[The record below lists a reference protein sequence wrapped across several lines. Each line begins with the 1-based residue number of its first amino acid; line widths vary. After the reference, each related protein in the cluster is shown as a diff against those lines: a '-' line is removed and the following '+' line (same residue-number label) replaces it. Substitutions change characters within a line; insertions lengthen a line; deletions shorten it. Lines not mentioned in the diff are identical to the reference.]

1 MNFVLSTTWDRTGDV
16 FVGKYGPD
24 LDLKIVSFLNEGA
37 QSAGKQLNQLV
48 PADKLQPV
56 SLRAQRIAGDARSAV
71 TSRVQAISVIGSA
84 DYAKAA
90 PALLPLLDPTHP
102 AEVQSAALR
111 MLDRFPAPEL
121 AEELIQRWPSLSPA
135 ARREAL
141 LVLLKRPDR
150 IRAMLEAIEKG
161 AVNPAEMSVAQQAQ
175 LRSHRDAAIRDQAEK
190 VLGRAP
196 VAARQSV
203 VEAFQPALAL
213 RGGPMNGRKTFQARC
228 ISCHKLGNEGQ
239 VLGPD
244 LATVKNAG
252 KEKLLTNILDPNR
265 EVNSNYLSY
274 LIETKAGESLTGLIV
289 NESANSVTFRMAG
302 GAESVVARANIA
314 SLQSQGKSLMPE
326 GLEEGLSA
334 QDMADL
340 LEFIVATP

>member
-1 MNFVLSTTWDRTGDV
+1 
-16 FVGKYGPD
+16 
-24 LDLKIVSFLNEGA
+24 
-37 QSAGKQLNQLV
+37 
-48 PADKLQPV
+48 
-56 SLRAQRIAGDARSAV
+56 
-71 TSRVQAISVIGSA
+71 
-84 DYAKAA
+84 
-90 PALLPLLDPTHP
+90 
-102 AEVQSAALR
+102 VQSAALKT
-111 MLDRFPAPEL
+111 LDRFPAPEL
-121 AEELIQRWPSLSPA
+121 ADELIPRWSSLTPSTRP
-135 ARREAL
+135 EAL
-141 LVLLKRPDR
+141 LLLLKRPER
-150 IRAMLEAIEKG
+150 ISALLSVIEKG
-161 AVNPAEMSVAQQAQ
+161 LVNRAELSAAQQAQ
-175 LRSHRDAAIRDQAEK
+175 LRSHRDAAIREQAEK

-196 VAARQSV
+196 AAARQSV
-203 VEAFQPALAL
+203 VESFQPALAL
-213 RGGPMNGRKTFQARC
+213 RGDPMNGRKTFQARC

-302 GAESVVARANIA
+302 GAEIVVARANIA